1 MRGVKKPSP
10 DTESHIVSAYAPHLQ
25 LDLSVGTVP
34 VKRNEL
40 DSIRQLL
47 DELYV
52 ADALISIDP
61 LGCQRQV
68 AEQGLEVGSHY
79 QLQVNSNQPT
89 LLQELE
95 DSFPRTN
102 KGFTFNKKEDLGHG
116 RIETRQMK
124 SLLLNPEMLEDSYA
138 FKDWAGIKSI
148 HQLSRKH
155 YDKRSGKETIK
166 ISYCI
171 SSVEDSKRVFRAI
184 RDHWKIE
191 NLLHYMLDVTS
202 ARTVGA
208 GLQAKGPKI
217 WSYWPRST
225 SSSCSAS
232 RLSSVSP
239 SRTYRCCWPSS
250 TRYSYST

>member
-68 AEQGLEVGSHY
+68 AEQDLEVGSHY
-79 QLQVNSNQPT
+79 QLQVNSNQPA

-155 YDKRSGKETIK
+155 YDKRSGK

-191 NLLHYMLDVTS
+191 NLLHYMLDVYLS
-202 ARTVGA
+202 EDGWSRPAGEGA
-208 GLQAKGPKI
+208 KNMELLAKIDLFILQCLKTKLGKSIPHVQMLLAKLNP
-217 WSYWPRST
+217 
-225 SSSCSAS
+225 
-232 RLSSVSP
+232 LQLLNLEL
-239 SRTYRCCWPSS
+239 
-250 TRYSYST
+250 